1 LWPTDIKINL
11 TIFGTSNFNYSRET
25 LNLYLI
31 IIDKLWEAG
40 FINTFLPCVCLRYKS
55 ILLNMIS
62 FILGP
67 SYDSSFGLLLK
78 INISLI
84 FISLLNFIMLIDLC
98 NLLYVVLF
106 Y

>member
-1 LWPTDIKINL
+1 
-11 TIFGTSNFNYSRET
+11 
-25 LNLYLI
+25 
-31 IIDKLWEAG
+31 
-40 FINTFLPCVCLRYKS
+40 
-55 ILLNMIS
+55 MIS

-67 SYDSSFGLLLK
+67 SYDSSFGLFLK